1 MDLRS
6 NLLLDADFMGKYLRM
21 TKGTRR
27 EINRVYVICA
37 LESNYYISAEHLFRT
52 IDLCGPLIPSDE

>member
-1 MDLRS
+1 
-6 NLLLDADFMGKYLRM
+6 MGEYLRM

-37 LESNYYISAEHLFRT
+37 LEHNYYISAEHLFRT